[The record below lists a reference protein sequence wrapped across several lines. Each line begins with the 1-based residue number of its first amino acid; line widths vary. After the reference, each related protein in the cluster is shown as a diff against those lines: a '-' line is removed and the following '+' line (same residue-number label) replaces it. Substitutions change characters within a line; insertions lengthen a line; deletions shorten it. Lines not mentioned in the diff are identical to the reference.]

1 MSSTD
6 EVRWHQRYESFS
18 KALRSLETA
27 CEQETYSELERA
39 GLIQMFMFTYEL
51 GWKVMK
57 DLLDYEGYSPNSP
70 RQVIRQSFESGY
82 LDQEDCEIFLL
93 AVEKRNT
100 FSHTYDEEEAL
111 KVEEQIKSQFH
122 PMFKRVHRTLR
133 EKRIS

>member
-1 MSSTD
+1 
-6 EVRWHQRYESFS
+6 
-18 KALRSLETA
+18 
-27 CEQETYSELERA
+27 
-39 GLIQMFMFTYEL
+39 MFTYEL